1 MFGKRN
7 PENDNGN
14 NINMSIQMGKEN
26 EIKLT
31 KNESVESQG
40 RSGNA
45 KLLLWSVTNEKKY
58 MAEYKMEGILKQN
71 KELLCKSEDK
81 QCPFY
86 SDPSYDILFNSNKII
101 LSPGQQLTNI
111 S

>member
-1 MFGKRN
+1 M
-7 PENDNGN
+7 GN
-14 NINMSIQMGKEN
+14 NINMSIQVGQKMKWN
-26 EIKLT
+26 WPKTRAWNLR
-31 KNESVESQG
+31 VD
-40 RSGNA
+40 A
-45 KLLLWSVTNEKKY
+45 KALLWSVTNENDY
-58 MAEYKMEGILKQN
+58 MGEYKMEGILKQN

>member
-1 MFGKRN
+1 
-7 PENDNGN
+7 
-14 NINMSIQMGKEN
+14 
-26 EIKLT
+26 
-31 KNESVESQG
+31 
-40 RSGNA
+40 
-45 KLLLWSVTNEKKY
+45 
-58 MAEYKMEGILKQN
+58 MEGILKQN

>member
-1 MFGKRN
+1 MGCAETRSFCCGRLKTKK
-7 PENDNGN
+7 N
-14 NINMSIQMGKEN
+14 NMG
-26 EIKLT
+26 
-31 KNESVESQG
+31 
-40 RSGNA
+40 
-45 KLLLWSVTNEKKY
+45 
-58 MAEYKMEGILKQN
+58 EYKMEGILKQN

-111 S
+111 L